1 MNNTLI
7 DAWFTVEQL
16 KIMCSAL
23 KTYQN
28 SCEYIEGEELN
39 PIVEHLEHLIEHYHE
54 ARTTKSAI

>member
-16 KIMCSAL
+16 KIMWFAL
-23 KTYQN
+23 KNYQHN
-28 SCEYIEGEELN
+28 CGYIEREELN

-54 ARTTKSAI
+54 S